1 MDGDD
6 VSVAEGFLGDDM
18 ADAGQDD
25 GEEAATRASF
35 LWYLLPFFSVGF
47 FYAAPGFLFW
57 HLQRQTVL
65 QILMGLF
72 LLAVVNGLTAL
83 YHGWRR
89 HGTFLEWAAMMMKY
103 GLIPFYF
110 SIFIAAMV
118 SGDFDMGR
126 THFWGR
132 TFAVSTWDVL
142 SASFALALLSGT
154 GYVLAAIETAV
165 GEDRLH
171 PFLALLY
178 GAAQFIP
185 IADVLALIWLVAVRE
200 GRARYF
206 SLFALL
212 LLLAALTAAG
222 AVALRF
228 LG

>member
-6 VSVAEGFLGDDM
+6 VSEQESASGEVDES
-18 ADAGQDD
+18 QDD
-25 GEEAATRASF
+25 GEEAAARASF
-35 LWYLLPFFSVGF
+35 LWYFLPFFSMVF

-57 HLQRQTVL
+57 HLERQTVL
-65 QILMGLF
+65 QILMALF

-89 HGTFLEWAAMMMKY
+89 NGTFLERAAMMMKY

-110 SIFIAAMV
+110 ALFIAAMV

-142 SASFALALLSGT
+142 SAAFALALLSGT

-171 PFLALLY
+171 PFLAVLH
-178 GAAQFIP
+178 GVVQFIP
-185 IADVLALIWLVAVRE
+185 IADILDLIWLVAVRE
-200 GRARYF
+200 GRARIL

-212 LLLAALTAAG
+212 LLLAALAAAG